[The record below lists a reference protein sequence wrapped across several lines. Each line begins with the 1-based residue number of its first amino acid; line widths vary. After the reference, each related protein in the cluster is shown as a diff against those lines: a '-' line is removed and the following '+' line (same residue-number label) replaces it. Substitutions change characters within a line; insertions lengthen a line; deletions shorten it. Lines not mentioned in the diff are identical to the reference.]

1 MQSWAPGFHVTLI
14 KGIISYCSG
23 SLLVQLHRSG
33 RSAISNA
40 HLPLQHCILQK
51 SMFKRFYAVLFIYLF
66 WFSNIEYLH
75 SRMIIASA
83 CVVQS
88 LPADVGFP
96 PFTFSVGTAQKI
108 SGVRAKLLLASSIS
122 FSIFC

>member
-1 MQSWAPGFHVTLI
+1 
-14 KGIISYCSG
+14 
-23 SLLVQLHRSG
+23 
-33 RSAISNA
+33 
-40 HLPLQHCILQK
+40 
-51 SMFKRFYAVLFIYLF
+51 
-66 WFSNIEYLH
+66 
-75 SRMIIASA
+75 MIIASA

-108 SGVRAKLLLASSIS
+108 SGVRAKELLASSIS